1 MAYTNDQIIQ
11 TFSKAINDISIF
23 ISKLAD
29 YKRSFEYISEQTMD
43 NADPECEAA
52 ECLEKL
58 GVLLATL
65 NIYKEE
71 YTQDPI
77 DKTTGKLKERIN
89 E

>member
-1 MAYTNDQIIQ
+1 MFYSNDDILK
-11 TFSKAINDISIF
+11 TFSEAINDTAVF

-29 YKRSFEYISEQTMD
+29 HKRKFQYISEQTMD
-43 NADPECEAA
+43 NADPECDAA
-52 ECLEKL
+52 DCLEKL

-77 DKTTGKLKERIN
+77 DETTGKITRGTK
-89 E
+89 